1 MADKFGSLRVREL
14 NHLEKELQIDLRK
27 KKYNFDISDK
37 NVDEFFKMREK
48 VSISST
54 FTRAFFVRNF
64 GAKAET

>member
-1 MADKFGSLRVREL
+1 ML
-14 NHLEKELQIDLRK
+14 LEKRRLFKKCAQKTLVKSTPGSNELVPNEMVGEIEVEQ
-27 KKYNFDISDK
+27 
-37 NVDEFFKMREK
+37 